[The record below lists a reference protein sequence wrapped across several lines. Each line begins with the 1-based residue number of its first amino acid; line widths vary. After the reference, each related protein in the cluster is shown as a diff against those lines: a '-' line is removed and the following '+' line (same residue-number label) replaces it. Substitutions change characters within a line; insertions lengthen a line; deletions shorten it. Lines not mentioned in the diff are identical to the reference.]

1 MVDSAVNDPHPCFD
15 LPRREYC
22 PVSHLPPAFRFYFS
36 INFSFFPS
44 KNKVFLQKERAVR
57 SFSYGLL
64 PNADRKSVV

>member
-44 KNKVFLQKERAVR
+44 KNK
-57 SFSYGLL
+57 FSYKKKEPYALSAMGY
-64 PNADRKSVV
+64 SQTQFF